1 MICAKNIYTLNCLYR
16 PQKETKIERC
26 SFHAAQFRSSN
37 SHPHLIF
44 FSFVFQF
51 NLWLLRSGL
60 IFALSTVLS
69 CGLIAGNLELHLCL
83 LCLHLPQ
90 VGLPPDPKP
99 CPGQDAVLQ
108 TLQSWQRQGTSCF
121 KDGCNN
127 AQQMQNA
134 GKLGVKSKC
143 SMQLSFIS
151 LLHTVPPS

>member
-1 MICAKNIYTLNCLYR
+1 MCQKYIYTKLFVQATER
-16 PQKETKIERC
+16 DQDRERC